1 MEYHVET
8 SNDEN
13 KEYLNSTKLISGKK
27 SLWEKLLVLS
37 FGLYYTNIRM
47 IESLIIE
54 NKRFDNTFNVSHD
67 SLDHPESIM
76 MRRIT
81 ETSSGHSLKNHNIFQ
96 ANELSCS
103 LYSQGN

>member
-37 FGLYYTNIRM
+37 SELYYTNIRI
-47 IESLIIE
+47 IESHAIE
-54 NKRFDNTFNVSHD
+54 NKRYDKTFKVWHD
-67 SLDHPESIM
+67 QLGHPGSIM